1 MKFARIVFTIAGIW
15 GLLVL
20 PPLYFLEQKIGR
32 DTPPAITHPE
42 YFYGFIGVA
51 LAFQF
56 IFLVIGSNPA
66 RYRAMMLPSMVEKF
80 SFVIACAL
88 LYSQHRIA
96 GPILGGSM
104 ADLLLGILFVI
115 SFPENRSGST
125 VQSCFRLGYL
135 PS

>member
-1 MKFARIVFTIAGIW
+1 MKFSKTVFTVAGTW

-20 PPLYFLEQKIGR
+20 PPLYFMEQKIGR

-56 IFLVIGSNPA
+56 VFFVIGSDPV
-66 RYRAMMLPSMVEKF
+66 RYRAMMPPSMIEKF
-80 SFVIACAL
+80 SFVIACAV

-96 GPILGGSM
+96 GPMLGASL
-104 ADLLLGILFVI
+104 ADLLLGIMFVAAFFKTA
-115 SFPENRSGST
+115 SSGRSKAASA
-125 VQSCFRLGYL
+125 
-135 PS
+135 

>member
-1 MKFARIVFTIAGIW
+1 MKFAKIVFTIAGIW

-20 PPLYFLEQKIGR
+20 PPLYFLEQKVGH

-56 IFLVIGSNPA
+56 VFLIIGRDPV
-66 RYRAMMLPSMVEKF
+66 RYRPMMLPSMIEKF
-80 SFVIACAL
+80 SFVIACAVL
-88 LYSQHRIA
+88 FSQHRVA
-96 GPILGGSM
+96 GAILGGCA

-115 SFPENRSGST
+115 SFLKTAPAA
-125 VQSCFRLGYL
+125 QSRAA
-135 PS
+135 SA